1 MTRIPTPAEILN
13 FHREVF
19 TKLTLSDMLHAA
31 DPDSPPPSFPL
42 GRRSSEVGRYI
53 IANNLEPAVV
63 EPLTAVQVD
72 RLLEVV
78 KLIFELRARSGK
90 AVSELIRDLARF
102 DNAVID
108 QRSTTMAT
116 PEELQE
122 IYSSVRTMLDE
133 VLSVTEAKV
142 VDLVRMFDAACQRR
156 IDEIDDVIGRL
167 QRGRDDR
174 TPPPLN

>member
-1 MTRIPTPAEILN
+1 MTKPTPAEIKN
-13 FHREVF
+13 FHEEVL
-19 TKLTLSDMLHAA
+19 TKLALNDMLAAA
-31 DPDSPPPSFPL
+31 DPSSPPPSMPL

-53 IANNLEPAVV
+53 IAKNLEPAVV

-108 QRSTTMAT
+108 QRSTAMAT

-133 VLSVTEAKV
+133 ILSVAEAKV
-142 VDLVRMFDAACQRR
+142 ADLVHLFDAACQRR
-156 IDEIDDVIGRL
+156 IDEIDDVIRKVQ
-167 QRGRDDR
+167 QRRNDGSRS
-174 TPPPLN
+174 LN